1 MSKMKGI
8 VLMLLLMVSL
18 MYQTHEVSG
27 KGTCPP
33 EVELPDP
40 VLFATTPYIVNNT
53 IAFELDVYYFYQFY
67 EGMCP
72 ISSLTDRLQC
82 LDAEALDFRVHYTV
96 ENGSTVGRLGG
107 VDGVPLKTY
116 PLKLLNGSVVELEGL
131 NVSFPFG
138 VLKTYL
144 SALNITGTFTQNC
157 TYSPDLKPLLAKFNG
172 TADVVSR
179 MRGFVYN
186 GTIYVYFP
194 QAEFVDCDKFIPEE
208 FRATGNYVSPII
220 PLVFNGSTPSAP
232 PLILAYRNGSMEPVL
247 KLKTERRKG
256 DWGCYYY
263 VCSPSNLELP
273 KPVEPPVE
281 LEGGRNYSYV
291 YVAPH
296 DVSVNVSGF
305 TNGTFALFLLKLSAS
320 GILIPGGP
328 NVPADIHYVLLF
340 GYDGRLFQVN
350 LSSILRTFNPP
361 EEDDYGN
368 PAFYFGGADEEIFHL
383 GVAFVNGTPYL
394 GVSMNG
400 SKNITLIRLIPG
412 KKEWI
417 KAGSVSYETWEKMV
431 RSSTRET
438 RLSSVSH
445 YSKYFLSTPL
455 LEYVPV
461 KGGVFVYPAR
471 YSVSFYGLPA
481 GYAKVGKRILPTC
494 SLWPVYAFLD
504 NDTVYGLFRVGGNFT
519 LYPKLVEYSK
529 APRENPNANTSTNLT
544 TSPAG
549 TGGTTNS
556 TGSNTVKTPERR
568 ESKSICGPGLMVLL
582 ALLALLRER

>member
-1 MSKMKGI
+1 MSKMAKMKGI
-8 VLMLLLMVSL
+8 ALIILLIASL

-40 VLFATTPYIVNNT
+40 VLFATTPYLVNET
-53 IAFELDVYYFYQFY
+53 VAFELDVYYFYQFY

-82 LDAEALDFRVHYTV
+82 LDAKALDFRVHYTI
-96 ENGSTVGRLGG
+96 ENGSAVGRLGG
-107 VDGVPLKTY
+107 VNGIPLKTY
-116 PLKLLNGSVVELEGL
+116 PLKLLNGSVVKLNGS
-131 NVSFPFG
+131 NVSFPFS

-144 SALNITGTFTQNC
+144 SVLNITGTFTQNY

-172 TADVVSR
+172 TPDVVSR
-179 MRGFVYN
+179 MRGFVYK

-208 FRATGNYVSPII
+208 FRATGDYVSPII

-256 DWGCYYY
+256 DGGCYYY
-263 VCSPSNLELP
+263 ACSLPNLELP
-273 KPVEPPVE
+273 KPVKPLVE
-281 LEGGRNYSYV
+281 LTGGRNYSYV

-296 DVSVNVSGF
+296 NVSIDTSGF
-305 TNGTFALFLLKLSAS
+305 TNGTFALFLLDLSAS

-350 LSSILRTFNPP
+350 LSSILRTFDPP

-368 PAFYFGGADEEIFHL
+368 PAFYFGGANERIFHL

-400 SKNITLIRLIPG
+400 SRNITLIRLIPG
-412 KKEWI
+412 KREWI
-417 KAGSVSYETWEKMV
+417 KAGSVPYETWKRMMMA
-431 RSSTRET
+431 STKGT
-438 RLSSVSH
+438 RLSNVSH
-445 YSKYFLSTPL
+445 YSKYFLSTPV
-455 LEYVPV
+455 LEYVTV
-461 KGGVFVYPAR
+461 KGGVLVYPAR
-471 YSVSFYGLPA
+471 YSVSFYGLPS

-494 SLWPVYAFLD
+494 SLWPVYAFLT
-504 NDTVYGLFRVGGNFT
+504 NGTVYGLFRAGEKFT
-519 LYPKLVEYSK
+519 IYPELVDYNEVSK
-529 APRENPNANTSTNLT
+529 EKITP
-544 TSPAG
+544 
-549 TGGTTNS
+549 TNS
-556 TGSNTVKTPERR
+556 TTSTVPPENTTGSTSERGK
-568 ESKSICGPGLMVLL
+568 EEKSICRPGLMVLL
-582 ALLALLRER
+582 ALLIRLRER